1 MKRGFIIYRPV
12 SKASQGE
19 AKTSPPAKEGNNM
32 AVEQPCEGPVVAEND
47 NPRGNGKSTF
57 IQDDI
62 NLGDL
67 RNTMDRLMEE
77 DNVLDINTDNIGI
90 KTSKEKNECSN
101 SSTSVQSEAYKEV
114 T

>member
-1 MKRGFIIYRPV
+1 MTTIE
-12 SKASQGE
+12 SSQGE
-19 AKTSPPAKEGNNM
+19 AKTSPPAKE
-32 AVEQPCEGPVVAEND
+32 
-47 NPRGNGKSTF
+47 
-57 IQDDI
+57 DDI

-77 DNVLDINTDNIGI
+77 DNVLDNNTNNIGI

-101 SSTSVQSEAYKEV
+101 SSTSVQLEAYKEV